1 MRARRRA
8 AAAGA
13 PGLGAACGMTGG
25 ASAAT
30 FSPAPAPVNRGDPH
44 GWTVYHGNPAGT
56 GVAPSV
62 TAVNTR
68 TRAWTSPSLDG
79 NIYGEPLVFAG
90 RVYVA
95 TENDTVYALSSAT
108 GRPGWPRHLGRPVPA
123 APLAC
128 PHTPPP
134 VGITS
139 SPPLH

>member
-13 PGLGAACGMTGG
+13 LALAAAFGMTGG

-79 NIYGEPLVFAG
+79 NIYGKPLVFAG
-90 RVYVA
+90 RGYGA
-95 TENDTVYALSSAT
+95 TENEPVDALSPAT
-108 GRPGWPRHLGRPVPA
+108 RTPVWAGHRARPGPPG
-123 APLAC
+123 PLAA
-128 PHTPPP
+128 
-134 VGITS
+134 
-139 SPPLH
+139 